1 MITALCIL
9 GGLLAIILVLCIL
22 LLVMPIR
29 LRFTLKEKN
38 PSLAL
43 YLFWICIYRYPQ
55 KKRPKKI
62 KRHRCKKQTKAAKSP
77 ISLPDTS
84 DPQAL
89 IEVAKG
95 VLETLTS
102 LFPQT
107 TITLHKL
114 WITPPAMDAAE
125 AALAHTAIMGAVST
139 FLELLDSR
147 SRLLI
152 ENSNSILVNANFAGQ
167 NPEFS
172 LSLSLSLPGYNV
184 LVGMG
189 QLGKLFSQN

>member
-9 GGLLAIILVLCIL
+9 GSVVALVLILCIL
-22 LLVMPIR
+22 LLVLPVR
-29 LRFTLKEKN
+29 LRFTLQGKS

-43 YLFWICIYRYPQ
+43 YLFGICIYRYPQ
-55 KKRPKKI
+55 KKLPKKF
-62 KRHRCKKQTKAAKSP
+62 KRHRSKKQTKATKSP

-102 LFPQT
+102 LFPKT

-125 AALAHTAIMGAVST
+125 AALAHTAVMGAVSA

-152 ENSNSILVNANFAGQ
+152 ENSNSIFVNANFTGQ
-167 NPEFS
+167 TTEFS
-172 LSLSLSLPGYNV
+172 LSLSLSLPGHHV
-184 LVGMG
+184 LRGLG
-189 QLGKLFSQN
+189 QLGERFPQN